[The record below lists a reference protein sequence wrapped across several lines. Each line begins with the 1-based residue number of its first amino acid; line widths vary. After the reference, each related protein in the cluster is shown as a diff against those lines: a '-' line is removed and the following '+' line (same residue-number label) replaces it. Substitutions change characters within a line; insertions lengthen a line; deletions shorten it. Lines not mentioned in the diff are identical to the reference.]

1 MESKINLEEVLD
13 IILKHAKWFWET
25 ETSEAGRINCFF
37 AVILLVA
44 ILVAIIGVF
53 IGFDEELFK
62 FLSLILLIPSYLGF
76 LCYSLKRVTST
87 EQESMKIRGYH
98 ELKAKYPTKTA
109 EEIIKSEKTEPLD
122 EKSAPSR
129 YKILNKHAIAATLS
143 GFFMFISLLIMN
155 YMKCNAN
162 VQFFF
167 VILIGF
173 VGYLLVI
180 FLSKK

>member
-1 MESKINLEEVLD
+1 MESKINLEKVLD
-13 IILKHAKWFWET
+13 IILKHAKLIWET

-44 ILVAIIGVF
+44 FLVAIRGVF

-98 ELKAKYPTKTA
+98 ELKAKYLNGESVK
-109 EEIIKSEKTEPLD
+109 EESSEGNVRDKNATLG
-122 EKSAPSR
+122 
-129 YKILNKHAIAATLS
+129 IHGIAATFAAL
-143 GFFMFISLLIMN
+143 FMGISYYTTD
-155 YMKCNAN
+155 YMKCTTDI
-162 VQFFF
+162 QFFF
-167 VILIGF
+167 IILAGS
-173 VGYLLVI
+173 VGYLLVLL
-180 FLSKK
+180 FKK